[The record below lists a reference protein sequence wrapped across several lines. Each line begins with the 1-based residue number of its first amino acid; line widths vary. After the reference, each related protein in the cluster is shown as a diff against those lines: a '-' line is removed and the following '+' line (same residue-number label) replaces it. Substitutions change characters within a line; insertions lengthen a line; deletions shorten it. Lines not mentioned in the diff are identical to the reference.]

1 MEVTDLDSFDE
12 RYDLLEMMER
22 CGCDLILTVSLLLL
36 LLLLIN
42 FTIHRKKN

>member
-22 CGCDLILTVSLLLL
+22 CGCDLILTVSLRLCKF
-36 LLLLIN
+36 IV
-42 FTIHRKKN
+42 IIIS